1 MRTLRVR
8 HEDTLYGS
16 ALTKRCMR
24 TRRRLILLTC
34 YGPHR
39 GKPRQL
45 LFEQSRGALDSSCA
59 GEARCKQHRI
69 KALVTLKDDH
79 SIATTS

>member
-45 LFEQSRGALDSSCA
+45 LFEQSRGALDSSCVRELA
-59 GEARCKQHRI
+59 AQHRKI
-69 KALVTLKDDH
+69 H
-79 SIATTS
+79 ITTFAVHYNVPMTP